1 VRKLVYIK
9 FSIATIFIVSLLS
22 SCSASWH
29 LQRALIKDPSL
40 FRPRNWVID
49 TVLMTDSFH
58 SVDTFTLNEVD
69 TFITDTGKV
78 RLTIYRNRNF
88 FKTDIKVKQD
98 TIRLTKTVEMPPQ
111 IIYKKGD
118 LGLNLKLLVLGLI
131 LGAFLVLLWK
141 RNS

>member
-1 VRKLVYIK
+1 MRALILIL
-9 FSIATIFIVSLLS
+9 FFS

-58 SVDTFTLNEVD
+58 SVDTFTLNDVD

-98 TIRLTKTVEMPPQ
+98 TIRLTKTIELPPQ

-118 LGLNLKLLVLGLI
+118 LALNLKLLI
-131 LGAFLVLLWK
+131 LGIVIGLFLRLLWK

>member
-1 VRKLVYIK
+1 VRALILIL
-9 FSIATIFIVSLLS
+9 FFS

-58 SVDTFTLNEVD
+58 SVNTFTLNEVD

-98 TIRLTKTVEMPPQ
+98 TIRLTKTIEMPPQ

-118 LGLNLKLLVLGLI
+118 LGLNLKLLI
-131 LGAFLVLLWK
+131 LGIVIGLFLRLLWK

>member
-1 VRKLVYIK
+1 MRALILIL
-9 FSIATIFIVSLLS
+9 FFS

-88 FKTDIKVKQD
+88 FKTDIKIKQD
-98 TIRLTKTVEMPPQ
+98 TIRLTKTVELPPQ

-118 LGLNLKLLVLGLI
+118 LALNLKLLVLGI
-131 LGAFLVLLWK
+131 IIGAFLILIWRRK
-141 RNS
+141 

>member
-1 VRKLVYIK
+1 MRALILIL
-9 FSIATIFIVSLLS
+9 FFS

-98 TIRLTKTVEMPPQ
+98 TIRLTKTIEMPPQ

-118 LGLNLKLLVLGLI
+118 LGLNLKLLI
-131 LGAFLVLLWK
+131 LGIVIGLFLRLLWK

>member
-1 VRKLVYIK
+1 MRALILIL
-9 FSIATIFIVSLLS
+9 FFS

-58 SVDTFTLNEVD
+58 SIDTFTLNDID

-88 FKTDIKVKQD
+88 FKTDIKIKQD
-98 TIRLTKTVEMPPQ
+98 TIRLTKTVELPPQ

-118 LGLNLKLLVLGLI
+118 LALNLKLLVLGI
-131 LGAFLVLLWK
+131 IIGAFLILIWRRK
-141 RNS
+141 

>member
-1 VRKLVYIK
+1 MRALILIL
-9 FSIATIFIVSLLS
+9 FFS

-98 TIRLTKTVEMPPQ
+98 TIRLTKTVELPPQ

-118 LGLNLKLLVLGLI
+118 LGLNLKLLI
-131 LGAFLVLLWK
+131 LGMVIGLFLRLLWK

>member
-1 VRKLVYIK
+1 MRALILIL
-9 FSIATIFIVSLLS
+9 FFS

-58 SVDTFTLNEVD
+58 SVDTFTLNDVD

-88 FKTDIKVKQD
+88 FKTDIKIKQD
-98 TIRLTKTVEMPPQ
+98 TIRLTKTIELPPQ

-118 LGLNLKLLVLGLI
+118 LALNLKLLVLGI
-131 LGAFLVLLWK
+131 IIGAFLILIWRRK
-141 RNS
+141 

>member
-1 VRKLVYIK
+1 VRALIL
-9 FSIATIFIVSLLS
+9 ILLLS

-49 TVLMTDSFH
+49 TVLMTDSFY

-78 RLTIYRNRNF
+78 RLTIYRDRNF

-98 TIRLTKTVEMPPQ
+98 TIRLTKTIELPPQ

-118 LGLNLKLLVLGLI
+118 LGLNLKLLI
-131 LGAFLVLLWK
+131 LGIVIGLFLRLLWK

>member
-1 VRKLVYIK
+1 VRALILIL
-9 FSIATIFIVSLLS
+9 FFS

-88 FKTDIKVKQD
+88 FKTDIKIKQD
-98 TIRLTKTVEMPPQ
+98 TIRLTKTVELPPQ
-111 IIYKKGD
+111 IIYKKAD
-118 LGLNLKLLVLGLI
+118 LALNLKLLVLGI
-131 LGAFLVLLWK
+131 IIGAFLILIWRRK
-141 RNS
+141 

>member
-1 VRKLVYIK
+1 MRALIL
-9 FSIATIFIVSLLS
+9 ILLLS

-49 TVLMTDSFH
+49 TVLITDSFH

-98 TIRLTKTVEMPPQ
+98 TIRLTKTVELPPQ

-118 LGLNLKLLVLGLI
+118 LALNLKLLI
-131 LGAFLVLLWK
+131 LGIVIGLFLRLLWK

>member
-1 VRKLVYIK
+1 MRALILIL
-9 FSIATIFIVSLLS
+9 FFS

-58 SVDTFTLNEVD
+58 SVDTFTLNEID

-98 TIRLTKTVEMPPQ
+98 TIRLTKTIELPPQ

-118 LGLNLKLLVLGLI
+118 LGLNLKLLI
-131 LGAFLVLLWK
+131 LGVVIGLFLRLLWK

>member
-1 VRKLVYIK
+1 VRALILIL
-9 FSIATIFIVSLLS
+9 FFS

-58 SVDTFTLNEVD
+58 SVDTFTLNDVD

-88 FKTDIKVKQD
+88 FKTDIKIKQD
-98 TIRLTKTVEMPPQ
+98 TIRLTKTIELPPQ

-118 LGLNLKLLVLGLI
+118 LALNLKLLVLGI
-131 LGAFLVLLWK
+131 IIGAFLILIWRRK
-141 RNS
+141 

>member
-1 VRKLVYIK
+1 MRALILIL
-9 FSIATIFIVSLLS
+9 FFS

-98 TIRLTKTVEMPPQ
+98 TIRLTKTVELPPQ

-118 LGLNLKLLVLGLI
+118 LGLNLKLLI
-131 LGAFLVLLWK
+131 LGIVIGLFLRLLWK

>member
-1 VRKLVYIK
+1 VRALIL
-9 FSIATIFIVSLLS
+9 ILLLS

-118 LGLNLKLLVLGLI
+118 LRLNLKLLI
-131 LGAFLVLLWK
+131 LGVVIGLFLRLLWK

>member
-1 VRKLVYIK
+1 VRALIL
-9 FSIATIFIVSLLS
+9 ILLLS

-49 TVLMTDSFH
+49 TVLITDSFH

-98 TIRLTKTVEMPPQ
+98 TIRLTKTVELPPQ

-118 LGLNLKLLVLGLI
+118 LALNLKLLI
-131 LGAFLVLLWK
+131 LGIVIGLFLRLLWK

>member
-1 VRKLVYIK
+1 VRALILIL
-9 FSIATIFIVSLLS
+9 FFS

-58 SVDTFTLNEVD
+58 SVDTFTLNDVD

-98 TIRLTKTVEMPPQ
+98 TIRLTKTVELPPQ

-118 LGLNLKLLVLGLI
+118 LGLNLKLLI
-131 LGAFLVLLWK
+131 LGMVIGLFLRLLWK

>member
-1 VRKLVYIK
+1 MRALILIL
-9 FSIATIFIVSLLS
+9 FFS

-58 SVDTFTLNEVD
+58 SVDTFTLNDVD

-98 TIRLTKTVEMPPQ
+98 TIRLTKTVELPPQ

-118 LGLNLKLLVLGLI
+118 LGLNLKLLI
-131 LGAFLVLLWK
+131 LGMVIGLFLRLLWK

>member
-1 VRKLVYIK
+1 MRALIL
-9 FSIATIFIVSLLS
+9 ILLFS

-98 TIRLTKTVEMPPQ
+98 TIRLTKTIEMPPQ

-118 LGLNLKLLVLGLI
+118 LGLNLKLLI
-131 LGAFLVLLWK
+131 LGIVIGLFLRLLWK

>member
-1 VRKLVYIK
+1 MRALILIL
-9 FSIATIFIVSLLS
+9 FFS

-49 TVLMTDSFH
+49 TVLMTDSFY

-98 TIRLTKTVEMPPQ
+98 TIRLIKTIELPPQ

-118 LGLNLKLLVLGLI
+118 LGLNLKLLI
-131 LGAFLVLLWK
+131 LGIVIGLFLRLLWK

>member
-1 VRKLVYIK
+1 MRALILIL
-9 FSIATIFIVSLLS
+9 FFS

-98 TIRLTKTVEMPPQ
+98 TIRLTKTVELPPQ

-118 LGLNLKLLVLGLI
+118 LGLNLKLLI
-131 LGAFLVLLWK
+131 LGIVIGLFLRLLWK
-141 RNS
+141 KNS

>member
-1 VRKLVYIK
+1 VRALILIL
-9 FSIATIFIVSLLS
+9 FFS

-58 SVDTFTLNEVD
+58 SIDTFTLNDID

-88 FKTDIKVKQD
+88 FKTDIKIKQD
-98 TIRLTKTVEMPPQ
+98 TIRLTKTVELPPQ

-118 LGLNLKLLVLGLI
+118 LALNLKLLVLGI
-131 LGAFLVLLWK
+131 IIGAFLILIWRRK
-141 RNS
+141 

>member
-1 VRKLVYIK
+1 VRALIL
-9 FSIATIFIVSLLS
+9 ILLLS

-49 TVLMTDSFH
+49 TVLMTDSFY

-78 RLTIYRNRNF
+78 RLTIYRDRNF

-98 TIRLTKTVEMPPQ
+98 TIRLTKTIEMPPQ

-118 LGLNLKLLVLGLI
+118 LGLNLKLLI
-131 LGAFLVLLWK
+131 LGIVIGLFLRLLWK

>member
-1 VRKLVYIK
+1 MRALILIL
-9 FSIATIFIVSLLS
+9 FFS

-88 FKTDIKVKQD
+88 FKTDIKIKQD
-98 TIRLTKTVEMPPQ
+98 TIRLTKTIEMPPQ

-118 LGLNLKLLVLGLI
+118 LGLNLKLLI
-131 LGAFLVLLWK
+131 LGIVIGLFLRLLWK

>member
-1 VRKLVYIK
+1 VRALILIL
-9 FSIATIFIVSLLS
+9 FFS

-98 TIRLTKTVEMPPQ
+98 TIRLTKTVELPPQ

-118 LGLNLKLLVLGLI
+118 LGLNLKLLI
-131 LGAFLVLLWK
+131 LGIVIGLFLRLLWK
-141 RNS
+141 KNS

>member
-1 VRKLVYIK
+1 MRALILIL
-9 FSIATIFIVSLLS
+9 FFS

-118 LGLNLKLLVLGLI
+118 LGLNLKLLI
-131 LGAFLVLLWK
+131 LGIVIGLFLRLLWK

>member
-1 VRKLVYIK
+1 MRALIL
-9 FSIATIFIVSLLS
+9 ILLFS

-58 SVDTFTLNEVD
+58 SVDTFTLNEID

-88 FKTDIKVKQD
+88 FKTDIKIKQD
-98 TIRLTKTVEMPPQ
+98 TIRLTKTIEMPPQ

-118 LGLNLKLLVLGLI
+118 LGLNLKLLI
-131 LGAFLVLLWK
+131 LGIVIGLFLRLLWK

>member
-1 VRKLVYIK
+1 VRALILIL
-9 FSIATIFIVSLLS
+9 FFS

-58 SVDTFTLNEVD
+58 SVDTFTLNDVD

-98 TIRLTKTVEMPPQ
+98 TIRLTKTIELPPQ

-118 LGLNLKLLVLGLI
+118 LALNLKLLI
-131 LGAFLVLLWK
+131 LGIVIGLFLRLLWK

>member
-1 VRKLVYIK
+1 MRALILIL
-9 FSIATIFIVSLLS
+9 FFS

-98 TIRLTKTVEMPPQ
+98 TIRLTKTVELPAQ
-111 IIYKKGD
+111 IIYKKSD
-118 LGLNLKLLVLGLI
+118 LGLNLKLLI
-131 LGAFLVLLWK
+131 LGIVIGLFLRLLWK